1 MLLTAVITE
10 PIFNLA
16 FFHKVFYVNRQNVL
30 FTFVIGLMT
39 LYYLQKAEE
48 NPQNGNSGLLP
59 KIIIIACGMLAV
71 DFLKTDY
78 QAHGVLVICLFYLF
92 RKDPVMEKIAAMIPL
107 SYEPR
112 AFFSLIPIYL
122 YNNERGCEY
131 KELAR
136 LLYLFYPAHLL
147 ILYMLFNILNIGKI

>member
-1 MLLTAVITE
+1 
-10 PIFNLA
+10 
-16 FFHKVFYVNRQNVL
+16 
-30 FTFVIGLMT
+30 
-39 LYYLQKAEE
+39 
-48 NPQNGNSGLLP
+48 
-59 KIIIIACGMLAV
+59 MLAV

-107 SYEPR
+107 SYEPC
-112 AFFSLIPIYL
+112 AFFSLIPLYL

-131 KELAR
+131 KEIAR
-136 LLYLFYPAHLL
+136 LFYLFYPAHLL